1 MSTTRENPDP
11 VSPNDEPIEEDI
23 VSPCADMTRE
33 QLVQDSPMKI
43 DPTRISPKWWGVKV
57 TATSKEL
64 HLNTYMVEQ
73 IKDLCILGLYDAELL
88 YVFQKQFEGWT
99 EQMFKRVH
107 HTYLRAMKKGN
118 ELGGYRPSD
127 RSGVNATLPKNL
139 LHRAKI
145 CVMDTFEHLFSPSFE
160 LLLEHVKQF
169 GVTRCRDL

>member
-43 DPTRISPKWWGVKV
+43 DLTHISPKWWGVKHV

-73 IKDLCILGLYDAELL
+73 IKGICILGLYDAELL
-88 YVFQKQFEGWT
+88 YVFQEQFEGWT

-107 HTYLRAMKKGN
+107 HTYLRAMKKVLREGGINTGPITRPIPPPIRCPSSARGSRGN
-118 ELGGYRPSD
+118 AGVQRKLLAEDRHQPS
-127 RSGVNATLPKNL
+127 V
-139 LHRAKI
+139 
-145 CVMDTFEHLFSPSFE
+145 
-160 LLLEHVKQF
+160 
-169 GVTRCRDL
+169 